1 MLSGKFVT
9 GWPILFY
16 GSGSKGRQ
24 YRRGH
29 IIGYGERATGMA
41 ERIEKKND
49 PALSQSQA
57 LAGEQ
62 ITTADAAR
70 ALARWQRRTP
80 DLLQRLEQIRRARRS

>member
-1 MLSGKFVT
+1 
-9 GWPILFY
+9 
-16 GSGSKGRQ
+16 
-24 YRRGH
+24 
-29 IIGYGERATGMA
+29 MA